1 MNMEKKKMKLSV
13 KILIIV
19 LILLFIFL
27 LITFRKFLIL
37 RQIAIQEE
45 EDRKSTN
52 YYSKTYNIVDGITEL
67 WICGERKM
75 LTYTSLEKE
84 QLAKRTIYI
93 DDKEQET
100 WIITNTDGE
109 KIATKIE
116 YNEDAILIPNAGVAT
131 GLPSSND
138 IWPLI
143 QLSMLTSISST
154 RWNDEKAYKISFNF
168 LDSEEH
174 SIWVDKENYRMIGTM
189 NGVSS
194 DEDKNM
200 YSNISIYHYQFNALT
215 KEEVTLPDLT
225 GYIIKDSN
233 ENVIDE

>member
-1 MNMEKKKMKLSV
+1 MEKKKMKLSV

-200 YSNISIYHYQFNALT
+200 YSNISTYHYQFNVLT

-225 GYIIKDSN
+225 GYTIKDSN

>member
-84 QLAKRTIYI
+84 QLAKRSIYI

-100 WIITNTDGE
+100 WIITDINGE

-189 NGVSS
+189 NEVSS

-200 YSNISIYHYQFNALT
+200 YSNISTYHYQFDALT

-225 GYIIKDSN
+225 GYTIKDSN